1 MKKAIIILL
10 ILGIIGFFSY
20 AHFNRFMV
28 SEGFKKD
35 AEGVIQ
41 MGTPNEEMIRT
52 AILKKANER
61 EVIVSPDEILISIED
76 TEEKTI
82 AGSIVGMAGMKVET
96 KRLIVRLSYTVRSLG
111 MSKTY
116 NLERFRLFTVS
127 ASMPAPNIPQQ

>member
-10 ILGIIGFFSY
+10 ILGIIGFYSY
-20 AHFNRFMV
+20 ARFDRFMRTQ
-28 SEGFKKD
+28 GFETD
-35 AEGVIQ
+35 IEGVLQ
-41 MGTPNEEMIRT
+41 MGTPNEETIRER
-52 AILKKANER
+52 IFKKAEDRGVVVN
-61 EVIVSPDEILISIED
+61 PDEIFISIED
-76 TEEKTI
+76 TDEKTI
-82 AGSIVGMAGMKVET
+82 AGSIVGMAGMRVET